1 MLFPKRI
8 LALSFLFT
16 IMFASTCYS
25 QTNSYPKLDSLEAA
39 EFLDSVITK
48 AIDEH
53 RVPGVGIVIVKDSSI
68 FFSKGYGFADI
79 ENQVPIDPNK
89 TLFRIA
95 SISKVVTG
103 TVVLTA
109 RDKGIVDLNTDV
121 NDYLTF
127 FKIPE
132 KFGKPITLH
141 NLLTHTAGF
150 DDVYIGKSSRTK
162 EDALPLG
169 DFLKDILPERV
180 MPPGEIFSYSNIGN
194 ALSAYVI
201 EARVKKDFE
210 LYTVEN
216 LFKPLEMNN
225 SSFTLHE
232 FQKENLYKGY
242 YKSNGEFIEFP
253 FDYILDYPAGQMLA
267 PINEFANF
275 MIMHLNNGLFKGR
288 NILNSSTVS
297 EMHSIQFRHHPFF
310 DDGSGYAFGIGK
322 INGLKEIGHG
332 GGYVGVST
340 LMFLFPEIKLGIF
353 VAVNTL
359 NNLPGEIIYGFM
371 NRFYPFE
378 DSESEVD
385 YPLTDLPEFDKDVEK
400 FVGSYRGTRYSRN
413 SITKIGVLFN
423 MLGTDMPVWK
433 NEEGMIMMYDLG
445 GNSRRLIQIEP
456 LLFKSID
463 DNYHMKFRANADDE
477 ITHVFTSGTSSL
489 EKIKWYETIEFNR
502 SLFLIIVLIMLI
514 SITVFYIYKLSR
526 RKGAKKSI
534 DYHFLKASANVS
546 GTYLIYFG
554 LFGLV
559 MGFMLDPYEQQI
571 GFGYGLP
578 WYFYLVQIVP
588 FIAIIFTVLLLY
600 KLFLAVKIILKAK
613 LGFIVSVIVF
623 FSSIAMLWF
632 FNYWNLL
639 GWKF

>member
-1 MLFPKRI
+1 MLFPKSI

-16 IMFASTCYS
+16 MMFASTCYS
-25 QTNSYPKLDSLEAA
+25 QTNSYPKLDSLEAV
-39 EFLDSVITK
+39 ELLDSVITK
-48 AIDEH
+48 AIDEN
-53 RVPGVGIVIVKDSSI
+53 RVPGVGIIIVKDSSI
-68 FFSKGYGFADI
+68 FFSKGYGYSDI
-79 ENQVPIDPNK
+79 ENQIPINPNK

-103 TVVLTA
+103 TVVLMA
-109 RDKGIVDLNTDV
+109 RDKGIVELNTDV

-169 DFLKDILPERV
+169 DFLKGILPKRV

-194 ALSAYVI
+194 ALAAYVI
-201 EARVKKDFE
+201 EESVKKDFE
-210 LYTVEN
+210 LYAAEN
-216 LFKPLEMNN
+216 LFKPLDMNT
-225 SSFTLHE
+225 SSFNLQE

-242 YKSNGEFIEFP
+242 YKDEGKFIEFP
-253 FDYILDYPAGQMLA
+253 FDYILDYPAGQMLT

-275 MIMHLNNGLFKGR
+275 MIMHLNNGKYKGR
-288 NILNSSTVS
+288 QILDSSTVS
-297 EMHSIQFRHHPFF
+297 EMHSVQFVHHPLFE
-310 DDGSGYAFGIGK
+310 DASGYAFGIGK
-322 INGLKEIGHG
+322 INGLKELGHG

-359 NNLPGEIIYGFM
+359 SDLPGEIIYGFM

-378 DSESEVD
+378 EPVTPID
-385 YPLTDLPEFDKDVEK
+385 YPLTDLPGFDKNVEK

-423 MLGTDMPVWK
+423 MLGSDMPVWK
-433 NEEGMIMMYDLG
+433 NDDGMIMMYDLG

-463 DNYHMKFRANADDE
+463 DNYHMSFRANADGT
-477 ITHVFTSGTSSL
+477 ISHVFTSGTSSL
-489 EKIKWYETIEFNR
+489 ERIEWYETIEFNR
-502 SLFLIIVLIMLI
+502 SLFLIIVLIMLM
-514 SITVFYIYKLSR
+514 SIAVFYVYKLFR

-534 DYHFLKASANVS
+534 TYYLLKASTSVS
-546 GTYLIYFG
+546 GTYLIYLG

-571 GFGYGLP
+571 GFGYGFP
-578 WYFYLVQIVP
+578 WYVYIVQIIP
-588 FIAIIFTVLLLY
+588 FIGIIFTVLLIWKMY
-600 KLFLAVKIILKAK
+600 IAVKILSKVK
-613 LGFIVSVIVF
+613 LGYSLSLIVL
-623 FSSIAMLWF
+623 IASAGLMWF
-632 FNYWNLL
+632 MHYWNLL
-639 GWKF
+639 GWNF